1 MQTVLVFIFV
11 LGVLVFFHELGH
23 FLFAKRAGILVR
35 EFAIGFG
42 PKLFSKRYGE
52 TLYSLRILPLGG
64 YVRMAGDDPEMVEIK
79 TGTLVYM
86 VENEEKEIERVFLY
100 EPTHLEKAWIVGR
113 VVKID
118 LENSCHVVLEDEEGN
133 ETEYALSRTAII
145 HYDPKNEMQ
154 IAPIDRHFASKTV
167 GQKAMTI
174 FAGPLFNIILTVILF
189 TVLAFMVGVEG
200 KLVVERFVENS
211 PAEQAGMKP
220 GDVMTEIDGKKVS
233 AEKLFH
239 VIQDS
244 EGKPVKVTVE
254 RDGQILH
261 LTITPKREY
270 DPQKEQQVYLIGVLF
285 GSQQMKDPNLW
296 EAIVDG
302 VKRTYDWTTIMVD
315 GFAKLITGEYS
326 INSLAGPVQM
336 GDMTG
341 KIAQRGIE
349 PLIQWTALLS
359 LNLAIFNLLPI
370 PALDGS
376 RLVFIGIEAIR
387 GRPVHPNKEHLV
399 HLVGFALLMML
410 MLVVTYNDIMK
421 VFFT

>member
-1 MQTVLVFIFV
+1 
-11 LGVLVFFHELGH
+11 
-23 FLFAKRAGILVR
+23 
-35 EFAIGFG
+35 
-42 PKLFSKRYGE
+42 
-52 TLYSLRILPLGG
+52 
-64 YVRMAGDDPEMVEIK
+64 
-79 TGTLVYM
+79 
-86 VENEEKEIERVFLY
+86 
-100 EPTHLEKAWIVGR
+100 
-113 VVKID
+113 
-118 LENSCHVVLEDEEGN
+118 
-133 ETEYALSRTAII
+133 
-145 HYDPKNEMQ
+145 
-154 IAPIDRHFASKTV
+154 
-167 GQKAMTI
+167 
-174 FAGPLFNIILTVILF
+174 
-189 TVLAFMVGVEG
+189 
-200 KLVVERFVENS
+200 
-211 PAEQAGMKP
+211 
-220 GDVMTEIDGKKVS
+220 MTEIDGKKVS